1 MTRRIFVGIISVAM
15 AVIVVCGA
23 FLVGILYDYFNGLVF
38 DEIEN
43 QAYLISSGIES
54 EGDDYLKRI
63 SDADNRI
70 TVINPDGSVSYDSK
84 SNINNM
90 DNHSGREEIVEA
102 FENGEGESYRYS
114 ETIGTQTLYYAR
126 KIDDGRILRVSV
138 EMNSVWTLVIE
149 ALYPMIAVMIIAI
162 ISAAIMSR
170 VIAKRIVR
178 PINNI
183 DLSNA
188 EIDEPYEELA
198 PLLKK
203 IRHQNRRIQKHIR
216 ELKRKQD
223 EFRIITE
230 NMSEG
235 FLIIDDKTEL
245 LSYNTSALK
254 LLGVTEEDAINT
266 GSVLEVNRTESFR
279 NAVELA
285 LDGEHNEQP
294 MSIGDK
300 CYNIVANPV
309 LHSSVVTGV
318 IIIILD
324 VTEKIKREQL
334 RQEFTSNVSHELKTP
349 LTTIY
354 GISDMLCAGIVKPE
368 DIAGFSGKIRI
379 ESERMITL
387 INDILKLSRLDEGGN
402 ELEKSDVDLFEIA
415 KNIVS
420 RLDYAAEQAEVRV
433 SVTGESSVINGAAE
447 IIEEMIY
454 NLIDNAIKYN
464 RQGGRVEVSVGDE
477 HGRKFVLV
485 SDTGIGIPKDAQERV
500 FERFYRVDKSHSR
513 KIGGTGLGLSIVKH
527 AAVFHGASIELDS
540 QENVG
545 TNIKVIF

>member
-43 QAYLISSGIES
+43 QAYFISSGIES

-63 SDADNRI
+63 ADADNRI
-70 TVINPDGSVSYDSK
+70 TIINPDGSVSYDSK
-84 SNINNM
+84 SDINTM

-102 FENGEGESYRYS
+102 IEKGKGESYRYS
-114 ETIGTQTLYYAR
+114 ETIGTQTLYYAK

-162 ISAAIMSR
+162 ISAAVMSR
-170 VIAKRIVR
+170 IIAKRIVR

-183 DLSNA
+183 DLGNA
-188 EIDEPYEELA
+188 ELDEPYEELA

-245 LSYNTSALK
+245 LSYNTSAIK

-266 GSVLEVNRTESFR
+266 KSVLEVNRTESFR

-368 DIAGFSGKIRI
+368 DIAGFSGKIRV

-387 INDILKLSRLDEGGN
+387 INDIIKLSRLDEGGN
-402 ELEKSDVDLFEIA
+402 VLEKSDVDLFKIA
-415 KNIVS
+415 KIIVS
-420 RLDYAAEQAEVRV
+420 RLDYAAEQAKVKV
-433 SVTGESSVINGAAE
+433 SVTGESSVINGAAA

-464 RQGGRVEVSVGDE
+464 RQGGKVEVKVGAE
-477 HGRKFVLV
+477 NGRKSVLV